1 MGKPVKIYDLAENLI
16 KLSGYKPNEEIKIQI
31 TGLRPGEK
39 LYEELLMNED
49 LRKTQHNKIFI
60 DKPES
65 ISLSNLKN
73 QIDDLIFATKLGN
86 ENMLK
91 DKLKEIVPTYNSP
104 EFYNNKRILQEA
116 AITSGGEE

>member
-1 MGKPVKIYDLAENLI
+1 MKNY
-16 KLSGYKPNEEIKIQI
+16 
-31 TGLRPGEK
+31 
-39 LYEELLMNED
+39 

>member
-1 MGKPVKIYDLAENLI
+1 
-16 KLSGYKPNEEIKIQI
+16 
-31 TGLRPGEK
+31 
-39 LYEELLMNED
+39 MNKD
-49 LRKTQHNKIFI
+49 LRKTQHNKIFV

-91 DKLKEIVPTYNSP
+91 DKLLYI
-104 EFYNNKRILQEA
+104 
-116 AITSGGEE
+116 

>member
-1 MGKPVKIYDLAENLI
+1 
-16 KLSGYKPNEEIKIQI
+16 
-31 TGLRPGEK
+31 
-39 LYEELLMNED
+39 MNKD
-49 LRKTQHNKIFI
+49 LRKTQHNKIFV

-73 QIDDLIFATKLGN
+73 QIDDLIFVTKLGN